1 MANSPVESSF
11 VLSKADSPVE
21 SSFVLDRFDS
31 PVESSGIH
39 VDCVGG
45 GKVLH
50 PWDILTFLASC
61 SSFFTSHFFLGWS

>member
-1 MANSPVESSF
+1 M
-11 VLSKADSPVE
+11 LSKADSPVE

-50 PWDILTFLASC
+50 P
-61 SSFFTSHFFLGWS
+61 